1 VSFSPPSQSTLPPI
15 LPESTGLPRR
25 LFRHYGNGREGINV
39 YILSDGTVTETDP
52 DATSVFW
59 GAEDMTRTTEPY
71 VVMVFWG
78 GTGPYPVDD
87 TMRALLEANG
97 YTVDDEAPVDP
108 SSPYAQLEED
118 GEAQLVEH

>member
-39 YILSDGTVTETDP
+39 YILSDGTVTETDQ
-52 DATSVFW
+52 
-59 GAEDMTRTTEPY
+59 DMTRTTEPY

-118 GEAQLVEH
+118 GSFQLEEDGEAQLVEH